1 MKGNDPRTHPV
12 VEGTPLWEPSKEARA
27 RAALTRYL
35 EWLKT
40 ARGLTFGS
48 YEALW
53 QWSVTDLEGFW
64 STIWE
69 FCGIKARRPYRRVL
83 AERRVFDAK
92 WCPGAEV
99 NYAEHA
105 LGRRDSHAA
114 VIFRSEDRA
123 PVILSYADLA
133 QQVAAVAQ
141 ALRRLGVRR
150 GDRVVAYMPNIPE
163 ALVAFLAAASI
174 GAIWSSCPPEFGTRS
189 VVDRFRQIEPRV
201 LFAVDGYRYQGKA
214 YDRIGAVAEIQQAL
228 PSLEATVLLP
238 YLAPA
243 PITDG
248 LRRVRLWRDLLATDR
263 SDIEYEPVPFEHPLW
278 VLYSSGT
285 TGLPKAIVQG
295 HGGILLEHLKVLRLH
310 LDLDPADRFFWFT
323 TTGWMMWNLI
333 IGVLLVGAT
342 VILYDGSPTYP
353 DMTAL
358 WRLAAETGMTYFG
371 TSAPYLMACAKA
383 GLEPGRAFDLSRLR
397 ALGSTGAPLPPEGFQ
412 WVYEH
417 VKRDLLLA
425 SISGGTDV
433 CTAFALSCPL
443 LPVRAGEIQCL
454 GLGAKVEA
462 FDDRGRALIGEVGEL
477 VLTEP
482 LPSMPLFFW
491 NDPGMER
498 YRASYFETYPGV
510 WRHGDWIKITPR
522 GNCVIYGRSDSTLNR
537 GGVRIGTSE
546 FYRVVEEMPEIL
558 DSLVVDTG
566 RLGREGR
573 LLLFVVLRDGAALD
587 ASLRSSIKQRLREAM
602 SPRHVP
608 DEIYAIP
615 EVPRTINGKKLE
627 VPIKRILDGT
637 PAESACSPDAMS
649 NPKALRFFEDL
660 AQTRPRQT

>member
-1 MKGNDPRTHPV
+1 MRRDETGTRPV
-12 VEGTPLWEPSKEARA
+12 AEGTPLWEPSAEVRA
-27 RAALTRYL
+27 RATLTRYL
-35 EWLKT
+35 EWLKR
-40 ARGLTFGS
+40 ARGLTFDS

-64 STIWE
+64 GTIWE
-69 FCGIKARRPYRRVL
+69 FFDIKARRPYRRVL

-92 WCPGAEV
+92 WFPDAEL

-105 LGRRDSHAA
+105 LARLDDREA
-114 VIFRSEDRA
+114 VVFRSEDRA
-123 PVILSYADLA
+123 QVTLTYADLA
-133 QQVAAVAQ
+133 RQVAAIAQ

-163 ALVAFLAAASI
+163 ALVAFLAAASL

-214 YDRIGAVAEIQQAL
+214 YDRMGAVAEIQRSL
-228 PSLEATVLLP
+228 PSLDATVMLP
-238 YLAPA
+238 YLTPV
-243 PITDG
+243 PVTDG
-248 LRRVRLWRDLLATDR
+248 LRRVRLWQDLVTTNHA
-263 SDIEYEPVPFEHPLW
+263 EMVYEPVPFDHPLW

-285 TGLPKAIVQG
+285 TGLPKAIVHG
-295 HGGILLEHLKVLRLH
+295 HGGVLLEHLKWLRLH
-310 LDLDPADRFFWFT
+310 LDLGPDDRFFWFT
-323 TTGWMMWNLI
+323 TTGWMMWNFLI
-333 IGVLLVGAT
+333 GGLLVGAA

-353 DMTAL
+353 DMASL
-358 WRLAAETGMTYFG
+358 WRLATETGMTYFG
-371 TSAPYLMACAKA
+371 TSAPYLLACAKA
-383 GLEPGRAFDLSRLR
+383 GLEPGRTFDLSRLR
-397 ALGSTGAPLPPEGFQ
+397 GLGSTGAPLTPEGFQ

-417 VKRDLLLA
+417 VKRDLHLGSA
-425 SISGGTDV
+425 SGGTDV
-433 CTAFALSCPL
+433 CTAFVLSCPL
-443 LPVRAGEIQCL
+443 LPVRAGEIQCR

-462 FDDRGRALIGEVGEL
+462 FDERGRAVIGEVGEL
-477 VLTEP
+477 VVTEP
-482 LPSMPLFFW
+482 LPSMPVFFW
-491 NDPGMER
+491 NDLSMER
-498 YRASYFETYPGV
+498 YFASYFETYPGV
-510 WRHGDWIKITPR
+510 WRHGDWIKIMPH
-522 GNCVIYGRSDSTLNR
+522 GSCVIYGRSDSTLNR

-546 FYRVVEEMPEIL
+546 FYRVVEEMPEVL

-587 ASLRSSIKQRLREAM
+587 TSLRSGIRQRLREAM

-637 PAESACSPDAMS
+637 PAEAACSPDAMS
-649 NPKALRFFEDL
+649 NPQALRFFEDL
-660 AQTRPRQT
+660 AQKMSRQA